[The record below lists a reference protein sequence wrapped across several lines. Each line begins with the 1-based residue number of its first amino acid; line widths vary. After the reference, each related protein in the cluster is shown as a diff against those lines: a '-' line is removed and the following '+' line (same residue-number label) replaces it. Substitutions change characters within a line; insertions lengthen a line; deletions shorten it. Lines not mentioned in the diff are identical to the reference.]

1 MRRSLRY
8 KIVSL
13 LVLFAIILAGISVLV
28 SYRTV
33 ERMNDQQ
40 YRSKANEVAA
50 TLARAI
56 DPEDAVRLRDDV
68 EAIYRA
74 ADDKVRSDAWG
85 SPEFEAYVGRF
96 SGIEDTE
103 AYRNLMAVVSSLQEV
118 NDVDCLYLAWV
129 DPEEEAFVYLLD
141 AALEDPCPVGCIDPL
156 YEMNR
161 GILKDPMLGFPAYV
175 TNTEEYGWLVTAG
188 APVVDEEGQAV
199 CYAMA
204 DVSMDTIKAQE
215 KAFLTQLVTSL
226 LLLTALLSVIVIWYV
241 NRSVIKPVNL
251 LSRSAA
257 YYADSNTI
265 HRSSFESLDINTGDE
280 IESLHKSMIQM
291 EKDLDTYID
300 NLMKT
305 RQVLVDTRMEA
316 EQLNELAHK
325 DALTGLRNK
334 LAYDQEILRLEKAR
348 EDGET
353 QFGVAVIDMNDLK
366 KVNDRY
372 GHDCGNEGLVTLS
385 RLISRVFV
393 HSSVF
398 RIGGD
403 EFAVVLRGNDY
414 EKIEEL
420 TADFYA
426 AIAAQAREAEQP
438 WLAVSAAVGYALYDP
453 ELDYSTEDVFTRADR
468 KMYDRKKQ
476 MKVGR

>member
-1 MRRSLRY
+1 MRHSLRY

-13 LVLFAIILAGISVLV
+13 LVVFAIVLAGISVFV

-33 ERMNDQQ
+33 ERMNDRQ
-40 YRSKANEVAA
+40 YRSKADEIAA
-50 TLARAI
+50 TLARVI
-56 DPEDAVRLRDDV
+56 DLDDAVRLRNDV

-74 ADDKVRSDAWG
+74 AEDKVGSEEWG
-85 SPEFEAYVGRF
+85 SPAFEAYVGRF
-96 SGIEDTE
+96 AGVEDTE
-103 AYRNLMAVVSSLQEV
+103 AYRNLMAVLRSLQEV
-118 NDVDCLYLAWV
+118 NDVDCLYLAWL
-129 DPEEEAFVYLLD
+129 DPAEVNFVYLLD
-141 AALEDPCPVGCIDPL
+141 AALEEPCPVGCIDPL

-161 GILKDPMLGFPAYV
+161 GLLEDPMLGFPAYT

-188 APVVDEEGQAV
+188 APVADEEGRVV
-199 CYAMA
+199 CYAMT
-204 DVSMDTIKAQE
+204 DISMDTVKAQE
-215 KAFLTQLVTSL
+215 KAFLSQLVASL

-257 YYADSNTI
+257 DYADSNSI
-265 HRSSFESLDINTGDE
+265 HRSSFEALNISTGDE

-291 EKDLDTYID
+291 EKDLDSYID

-334 LAYDQEILRLEKAR
+334 LAYDQELLRLEKAW

-353 QFGVAVIDMNDLK
+353 RFGVAVIDMNDLK
-366 KVNDRY
+366 KLNDRY
-372 GHDCGNEGLVTLS
+372 GHDCGSEGLVTLS
-385 RLISRVFV
+385 GLICQVFV
-393 HSSVF
+393 HSPVF

-403 EFAVVLRGNDY
+403 EFAVVLRGTDY

-420 TADFYA
+420 TEAFRE
-426 AIAAQAREAEQP
+426 AIAAQGRKAEQP
-438 WLAVSAAVGYALYDP
+438 WLAVSAAMGYALYDP
-453 ELDYSTEDVFTRADR
+453 QLDYSVEDVFSRADR
-468 KMYDRKKQ
+468 KMYDEKKR